1 MTFSVSE
8 SSVSLPEALLATIAE
23 QSTRDVSTD
32 FPALVEAL
40 LEQYQSAVDAVILYG
55 SCLRTVDLDEGIAD
69 LYVLVDDYKKAY
81 NKRYLGVLNAWL
93 APNVFYIEV
102 SHQGR
107 MLRAKYAVISTS
119 DFEKGARYWFHSY
132 IWARFAQPSRLLYT
146 RNDECRQRVYH
157 ALAYSVITFLS
168 SGGKALEDA
177 VYTTDDIWTRCLML
191 TYAAEL
197 RPESE
202 MRARHLAEYNHDDFA
217 QLMHAASPVL
227 NEIFTG
233 QPNSGESYV
242 CRNNQTKV
250 RQLALWHWRLRRWQG
265 LMLSILRLTKA
276 SITFRDC
283 LEYAAWKIER
293 HTGTYIEITPFSKR
307 FPIIWG
313 LKALWHLLLRR
324 SSSR

>member
-1 MTFSVSE
+1 MTAAAPE
-8 SSVSLPEALLATIAE
+8 STGSPPEALLEIVAE
-23 QSTRDVSTD
+23 QSARSVSPD
-32 FPALVEAL
+32 FPVLVDAL
-40 LEQYQSAVDAVILYG
+40 LKQYQAAVDAVVLYG
-55 SCLRTVDLDEGIAD
+55 SCLRTVELDEGIAD
-69 LYVLVDDYKKAY
+69 LYVLVDDYEKTY
-81 NKRYLGVLNAWL
+81 DKRYLAVLNAWL

-107 MLRAKYAVISTS
+107 TLRAKYAVISTA
-119 DFEKGARYWFHSY
+119 DFEKGARFWFHSY
-132 IWARFAQPSRLLYT
+132 IWARFAQPSRLLYA
-146 RNDECRQRVYH
+146 RNDICRERVH
-157 ALAYSVITFLS
+157 QALAYSVMTFLS

-177 VYTTDDIWTRCLML
+177 TFTTDDIWTRCLMF

-202 MRARHLAEYNHDDFA
+202 TRARHLAEYNHDDFV
-217 QLMHAASPVL
+217 QLTHAASPVL
-227 NEIFTG
+227 DEVFIR
-233 QPNSGESYV
+233 QADSESYA
-242 CRNNQTKV
+242 CRNSPGT
-250 RQLALWHWRLRRWQG
+250 RRLALWHWRLRRWQG

-324 SSSR
+324 G